1 MAHLSLY
8 RKYRPQSFSEVVG
21 QQHVTQTLQTAIAQ
35 DRLAH
40 ALLFSGPRGTGKT
53 STARILAKA
62 LNCERD
68 GDEPCGECSSCV
80 QITSGSS
87 LDVVEIDAASH
98 GSVDDAR
105 DLREK
110 VAYSSVSG
118 RWKVYII
125 DECHMLSP
133 AANNALLKVLEE
145 PPEHVVFVFATTEPH
160 KVLQTVLDRCQR
172 YEFRAITSLDTAG
185 RLAQICEMEGIS
197 ADPETLTLIS
207 SRAGGSMRDA
217 LSLLDQLRA
226 FAGDTVQV
234 GDLAQLLGRMPDD
247 VLFEAVDLISERD
260 IGAVFVF
267 AERLIRSGVDIRE
280 FARALTDHLRSL
292 FLVLHAPA
300 AREILEVTDDGLTRL
315 QEQAN
320 HLGSAEILRLIDLTN
335 EIGLQLR
342 QAVESRLALE
352 VGLARMTRPD
362 LHATPA
368 SLLARLD
375 RLERSQ
381 GGAAS
386 PPPYLVPIPPADS
399 PAHPSAA
406 PPASRPP
413 ARAAVPSAGRPP
425 AASPGKPPAPAAR
438 QQPARPAAAFAV
450 RPSPAKTGAAAP
462 EAEEGWSWAT
472 EDPDPSPKAP
482 PAPAPVTKPPA
493 STTPASAPA
502 GLPHSPAPE
511 PVAAP
516 AQPVGRGPAARQEAA
531 SAWGSP
537 DVAQAPEAAGA
548 WGSPAAA
555 APPPARPVNS
565 DSPAKAPAAP
575 KAPAPAGAV
584 ATPAAAGAP
593 GELDLDTIVRAWPL
607 IRDKVKRRKISFHAV
622 LLPAEPVGWNNGELV
637 LEFGPRSRFHR
648 DKVAD
653 RTQNTP
659 LLEAFAEVLG
669 VTPRLNCVI
678 GQEPAAPKPAA
689 DPAGSPPDDA
699 GPPDM
704 EGTDPP
710 EDAIELIRR
719 AFKGT
724 VVVEDP

>member
-8 RKYRPQSFSEVVG
+8 RKYRPQSFAEVVG
-21 QQHVTQTLQTAIAQ
+21 QQHVTQTLLTALKQ

-80 QITSGSS
+80 QIVSGSS

-172 YEFRAITSLDTAG
+172 YEFRSINSLDTAG
-185 RLAQICEMEGIS
+185 RLAQICEMEGIT

-226 FAGDTVQV
+226 FAGDTIAV
-234 GDLAQLLGRMPDD
+234 GDLAQLLGSMPDD

-267 AERLIRSGVDIRE
+267 SERLIRSGVDIRE
-280 FARALTDHLRSL
+280 FSRALTDHLRSL

-300 AREILEVTDDGLTRL
+300 AREILEVTDDGLSRL

-320 HLGSAEILRLIDLTN
+320 HLGSAEVLRLIDLTN

-342 QAVESRLALE
+342 QAVEGRLALE

-375 RLERSQ
+375 RLERAQ
-381 GGAAS
+381 GSEQSSFPAPGLAAS
-386 PPPYLVPIPPADS
+386 DRAVES
-399 PAHPSAA
+399 P
-406 PPASRPP
+406 
-413 ARAAVPSAGRPP
+413 
-425 AASPGKPPAPAAR
+425 
-438 QQPARPAAAFAV
+438 
-450 RPSPAKTGAAAP
+450 
-462 EAEEGWSWAT
+462 
-472 EDPDPSPKAP
+472 
-482 PAPAPVTKPPA
+482 
-493 STTPASAPA
+493 
-502 GLPHSPAPE
+502 
-511 PVAAP
+511 
-516 AQPVGRGPAARQEAA
+516 
-531 SAWGSP
+531 
-537 DVAQAPEAAGA
+537 
-548 WGSPAAA
+548 
-555 APPPARPVNS
+555 
-565 DSPAKAPAAP
+565 
-575 KAPAPAGAV
+575 
-584 ATPAAAGAP
+584 
-593 GELDLDTIVRAWPL
+593 
-607 IRDKVKRRKISFHAV
+607 RR
-622 LLPAEPVGWNNGELV
+622 
-637 LEFGPRSRFHR
+637 
-648 DKVAD
+648 
-653 RTQNTP
+653 
-659 LLEAFAEVLG
+659 
-669 VTPRLNCVI
+669 
-678 GQEPAAPKPAA
+678 AA
-689 DPAGSPPDDA
+689 DPAPRAQPPDVPRPQA
-699 GPPDM
+699 APKQSSP
-704 EGTDPP
+704 
-710 EDAIELIRR
+710 
-719 AFKGT
+719 
-724 VVVEDP
+724 

>member
-8 RKYRPQSFSEVVG
+8 RKYRPQSFADVVG
-21 QQHVTQTLQTAIAQ
+21 QQHVTRTLQTAIRQ

-62 LNCERD
+62 LNCERG
-68 GDEPCGECSSCV
+68 GDEPCGECSSCL
-80 QITSGSS
+80 QIVSGSS

-172 YEFRAITSLDTAG
+172 YEFRAISSLDTAG
-185 RLAQICEMEGIS
+185 RLAQICDLEGIT

-226 FAGDTVQV
+226 FAGDTVRV
-234 GDLAQLLGRMPDD
+234 GDLAQLLGSMPDD

-260 IGAVFVF
+260 IGAVFIF
-267 AERLIRSGVDIRE
+267 AERMIRSGVDIRE
-280 FARALTDHLRSL
+280 FSRSLTDHLRSL

-300 AREILEVTDDGLTRL
+300 AREILEVTDERLSRL

-320 HLGSAEILRLIDLTN
+320 HLGSSEILRIIDLAN
-335 EIGLQLR
+335 EIGLQMR
-342 QAVESRLALE
+342 QAVEGRLALE

-375 RLERSQ
+375 RLERQ
-381 GGAAS
+381 QAGAVGSA
-386 PPPYLVPIPPADS
+386 P
-399 PAHPSAA
+399 AA
-406 PPASRPP
+406 PMPSR
-413 ARAAVPSAGRPP
+413 
-425 AASPGKPPAPAAR
+425 PAPADHAAVASK
-438 QQPARPAAAFAV
+438 PPSAPAAAPAV
-450 RPSPAKTGAAAP
+450 
-462 EAEEGWSWAT
+462 
-472 EDPDPSPKAP
+472 AP
-482 PAPAPVTKPPA
+482 PPPRPAPPP
-493 STTPASAPA
+493 PK
-502 GLPHSPAPE
+502 
-511 PVAAP
+511 
-516 AQPVGRGPAARQEAA
+516 
-531 SAWGSP
+531 
-537 DVAQAPEAAGA
+537 
-548 WGSPAAA
+548 
-555 APPPARPVNS
+555 PPARPGAVEEGMGWDWPS
-565 DSPAKAPAAP
+565 EPEREPASPPTERLKPAATPSAAATPPHGDPVAKETSPA
-575 KAPAPAGAV
+575 APAPAE
-584 ATPAAAGAP
+584 PAARAPIEAAVPP

-607 IRDKVKRRKISFHAV
+607 VKDRVKRRKISFHAV
-622 LLPAEPVGWNNGELV
+622 LLPAEPVGWRNGELV

-653 RTQNTP
+653 PAQNGP

-669 VTPRLNCVI
+669 VTPRVTCVL
-678 GQEPAAPKPAA
+678 GQEPAVSKA
-689 DPAGSPPDDA
+689 PAGPAGPAPDDA
-699 GPPDM
+699 GPSEMD
-704 EGTDPP
+704 GTEPP

-724 VVVEDP
+724 VVVEEP